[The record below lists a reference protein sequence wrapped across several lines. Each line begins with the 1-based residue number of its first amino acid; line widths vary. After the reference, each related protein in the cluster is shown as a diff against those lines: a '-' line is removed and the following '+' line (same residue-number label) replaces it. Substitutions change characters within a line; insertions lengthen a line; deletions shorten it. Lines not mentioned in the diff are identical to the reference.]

1 MDALV
6 PAFVLALLAG
16 WDGTGQRLAAHLVR
30 VGGGRGAVLA
40 GLALG
45 CVLVAGIAAFGG
57 VLAKPYVVPRAAQL
71 ILAVALVFAGF
82 AAFGQ
87 GERPGVRDWPAGA
100 FVTAVT
106 SLVAYEL
113 PGSAAFFAFAMAV
126 GSPHPALVA
135 TGIAVGSFA
144 AVAAGALA
152 ILPTTLLRPARWA
165 IGVLFLLAGAVTA
178 LTALRLL

>member
-16 WDGTGQRLAAHLVR
+16 WNGTGQRLAAHLVR
-30 VGGGRGAVLA
+30 VGGSRGAVLG

-45 CVLVAGIAAFGG
+45 CAIVAGVATLGG
-57 VLAKPYVVPRAAQL
+57 VLAQPYIVPRAAQL

-100 FVTAVT
+100 FVTAAT

-113 PGSAAFFAFAMAV
+113 PGSAAFFAFALAAA
-126 GSPHPALVA
+126 SPHPALVA
-135 TGIAVGSFA
+135 TGIAAGSFA
-144 AVAAGALA
+144 AFAAGAVA
-152 ILPTTLLRPARWA
+152 TLPATLLRPARWT